1 MIARRTGL
9 ALVGIVAAALSP
21 LAQSTL
27 PPLSKIDRQRGL
39 EMLKQIH
46 ADIEKN
52 YYDPTF
58 KGVDLAGKY
67 KATVDVITGATN
79 LNQVFAALTDYVTSL
94 DDSHTT
100 FLPPSRRARIDYG
113 WRMAMVG
120 DTPLIV
126 SVTKDSDAAAKGIE
140 PGDQVMALNRYEPDR
155 HNLWQ
160 LSLLYNVVKPQAQ
173 QHLVVRKPD
182 GRTVTVDVLSK
193 VIAQG
198 DMDIEDVFRELG
210 AIEQAVRQRTEVLG
224 TGAMVWKMP
233 VFGDPGPVED
243 VIKKARKYPVLVA
256 DLRGNGGGA
265 LITLNAMVSW
275 FFDREVVVA
284 TEKSRAKETTVRV
297 KPKKEPFTGRLIVLV
312 DSETASAAEMFARIV
327 QLEKRGVV
335 LGDRTA
341 GAVMT
346 SRFFSHESG
355 IAEMV
360 FYGAMVTVSDVRMSD
375 GGSLEKVGVVPDETS
390 LPSPA
395 DLRAGRDPVLA
406 KALTM
411 AGVPSTPE
419 EAGKLFHR

>member
-1 MIARRTGL
+1 MNARSGL
-9 ALVGIVAAALSP
+9 ALAAAVAAVLSTA
-21 LAQSTL
+21 AQATL

-39 EMLKQIH
+39 EMLKQVY
-46 ADIEKN
+46 ADIDRN
-52 YYDPTF
+52 YYDPSF

-67 KATVDVITGATN
+67 KATSEIIANATN
-79 LNQVFAALTDYVTSL
+79 LNQLFAALTDFVTSL

-100 FLPPSRRARIDYG
+100 FLPPGRRARIDYG

-140 PGDQVMALNRYEPDR
+140 PGDEVTALNRYQPDR

-160 LSLLYNVVKPQAQ
+160 LQLLYNVVKPQRQ

-182 GRTVTVDVLSK
+182 GRVLTVDVDSK

-198 DMDIEDVFRELG
+198 DLDFEDVFREIS
-210 AIEQAVRQRTEVLG
+210 AMEQAAKQRTETVG
-224 TGAMVWKMP
+224 NSVMVWKMP

-243 VIKKARKYPVLVA
+243 VIRKARKYPVLVA

-265 LITLNAMVSW
+265 LVTLNTMVSW
-275 FFDREVVVA
+275 VFDREVVIA
-284 TEKSRAKETTVRV
+284 TEKGRGKEDTVHV

-312 DSETASAAEMFARIV
+312 DSETGSAAEMFARIV
-327 QLEKRGVV
+327 QIEKRGVV

-346 SRFFSHESG
+346 SRIFRHASG

-360 FYGAMVTVSDVRMSD
+360 FYATMVTVSDVRMSD
-375 GGSLEKVGVVPDETS
+375 GASLEKVGVVPDETA
-390 LPSPA
+390 LPAPA
-395 DLRAGRDPVLA
+395 DLLAHRDPILA
-406 KALTM
+406 RALTS
-411 AGVPSTPE
+411 AGAPTTAE
-419 EAGKLFHR
+419 EAGKLFRR